1 MILLLKKD
9 LIIQKKSFLFL
20 FFFGIFMF
28 IVFNNPVFEDMIYIM
43 GMIVTVYFL
52 LVTASTEDEKKK

>member
-9 LIIQKKSFLFL
+9 LIIQKRSFLFL

-28 IVFNNPVFEDMIYIM
+28 IVL
-43 GMIVTVYFL
+43 TTLFL
-52 LVTASTEDEKKK
+52 RI